1 VPVDAGTVLLVLTTL
16 PDRAAA
22 LKLAQML
29 VDARL
34 AACVNVGA
42 PCISVYRWQ
51 GAVEEADEVPVLIKS
66 TVERYAELE
75 TVLHRHHPYELPEI
89 LAVRPD
95 RGLPDYLE
103 WVMRET
109 AVRNQPRSEKTM
121 PHE

>member
-1 VPVDAGTVLLVLTTL
+1 MAADSGPVLLVLTTL

-22 LKLAQML
+22 LKLARML

-42 PCISVYRWQ
+42 PCTSIYRWQ
-51 GAVEEADEVPVLIKS
+51 GTVEEAEEVPVLIKS
-66 TVERYAELE
+66 TAECYAALE
-75 TVLHRHHPYELPEI
+75 TVLRQHHPYELPEI

-95 RGLPDYLE
+95 RGLPDYLN

-109 AVRNQPRSEKTM
+109 ASPE
-121 PHE
+121 PAAI